1 MSTTQSGLAIAA
13 LISIALGI
21 VQCFFGYRFFK
32 FVLGLT
38 GFVACGFLVGA
49 IAYGMLEN
57 EIAAVVAGLI
67 GGLLGAWLFVA
78 LYFVG
83 VFLVGAYLGV
93 VLSLMAFAVA
103 NTEPHLVLVAIAA
116 IVAGVLAVW
125 IQKFM
130 IMLST
135 AFGGSWL
142 IVQGV
147 TFFFSDAAS
156 WGFWPSVGHATMTLI
171 GWLVLGAIGLV
182 VQWNA
187 ENSQQVRVVKSA

>member
-1 MSTTQSGLAIAA
+1 MSTTQSGLATAA
-13 LISIALGI
+13 LISIGLGI

-38 GFVACGFLVGA
+38 GFVACGFLAGSF
-49 IAYGMLEN
+49 AYGVSEN
-57 EIAAVVAGLI
+57 EIAAVVIGLI

-83 VFLVGAYLGV
+83 VFLIGAYLGV

-103 NTEPHLVLVAIAA
+103 TTEPHLVLVAIAA

-135 AFGGSWL
+135 AFGGAWL

-147 TFFFSDAAS
+147 TFFFGGAAN
-156 WGFWPSVGHATMTLI
+156 WTFWPSAGQALVTLI
-171 GWLVLGAIGLV
+171 GWLVLGAIGLI

-187 ENSQQVRVVKSA
+187 ENRQQVRVTRSA

>member
-13 LISIALGI
+13 LISIGLGI

-38 GFVACGFLVGA
+38 GFVACGFLAGSF
-49 IAYGMLEN
+49 AYGVSEN
-57 EIAAVVAGLI
+57 EIAAVVIGLI

-83 VFLVGAYLGV
+83 VFLIGAYLGV

-135 AFGGSWL
+135 AFGGAWL

-147 TFFFSDAAS
+147 MFFFNGAAN
-156 WGFWPSVGHATMTLI
+156 WTFWPSAGQAALTLI
-171 GWLVLGAIGLV
+171 AWLVLGAIGLI

-187 ENSQQVRVVKSA
+187 ENSQQVRVTRSA

>member
-1 MSTTQSGLAIAA
+1 MNPTQSGLAIAA

-32 FVLGLT
+32 FVVGLT
-38 GFVACGFLVGA
+38 GFVACGFLVGS
-49 IAYGMLEN
+49 IAYGISEN
-57 EIAAVVAGLI
+57 EIVGVVVGLI

-78 LYFVG
+78 LYFLG
-83 VFLVGAYLGV
+83 VFLVGAFLGV
-93 VLSLMAFAVA
+93 VLSLMAFAA
-103 NTEPHLVLVAIAA
+103 AGTEPHLVLVTIAA

-135 AFGGSWL
+135 AFGGSWI
-142 IVQGV
+142 IVQGIA
-147 TFFFSDAAS
+147 FFVSGAAN
-156 WGFWPSVGHATMTLI
+156 WGFWPSAGHAAVTLI
-171 GWLVLGAIGLV
+171 GWLVLGAIGLI

-187 ENSQQVRVVKSA
+187 EHKQEVRVARSA